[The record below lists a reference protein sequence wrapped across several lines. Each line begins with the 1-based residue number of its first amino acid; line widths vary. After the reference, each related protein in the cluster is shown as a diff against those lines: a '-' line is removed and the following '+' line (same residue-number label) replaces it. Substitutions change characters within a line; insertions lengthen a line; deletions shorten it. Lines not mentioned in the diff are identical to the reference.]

1 MASRRKFK
9 KQIKNNTNLL
19 IEDAF
24 IEAINGDE
32 KEAKKMDDII
42 DNIID
47 DRHEML
53 NKVSSYPLNENRATI
68 KEHFKTIKTDLD
80 SKATEYKKK
89 IGIVG

>member
-1 MASRRKFK
+1 M
-9 KQIKNNTNLL
+9 

-42 DNIID
+42 DSIID

-53 NKVSSYPLNENRATI
+53 NKVSNYPLNESRAAI
-68 KEHFKTIKTDLD
+68 KEHFKAIKTNLGE
-80 SKATEYKKK
+80 KAAEYNKK